1 MAFKYFGFEAQGQQM
16 RLWMESPTGSN
27 CPIKRSTVD
36 MATLQ
41 KSELWVI
48 QSKVVYLADNWHE
61 WADRVGFPIVSI
73 GGDTCLYSKSI
84 RQVTRKPPA
93 MTKWIGRIGPGVIF
107 ADDFRRELGAHDPYM
122 SEFMKSVYEAH
133 FSVMS
138 LKHVI
143 FTSVVEKKTY
153 RFVTRELYSSRG
165 LATPLD
171 EPQTWESPSSE
182 FCGILGTPI
191 GKITGAFVL
200 GTYGQG
206 IKRIARIVTFYTDY
220 ALHMQFDLENVK

>member
-41 KSELWVI
+41 KSERWVI

-61 WADRVGFPIVSI
+61 WADRVWFPIVSI

-84 RQVTRKPPA
+84 RQLTRKPPA
-93 MTKWIGRIGPGVIF
+93 MTKWIGRVGHGVIF
-107 ADDFRRELGAHDPYM
+107 ADDFRREHGSHDPYM

-191 GKITGAFVL
+191 GKVTGAFVL
-200 GTYGQG
+200 GIYGQG